1 MNNDLWWI
9 TLKIMKH
16 CQKNCKKILLHSTW
30 LLNKFLKFA
39 FLTELEATC
48 HCFKF
53 MMSLRDYFWAFST
66 NGFINLDFKDWDKN
80 LQNNKTCVN
89 FTSTTS
95 NEFWQ
100 NGLLNYTFCHSGYF
114 CKFNFTNYLYTHVLI
129 WIKLKKVIC
138 CSF

>member
-9 TLKIMKH
+9 TLKIMKQ
-16 CQKNCKKILLHSTW
+16 CQNCKKPLHTISICTQ
-30 LLNKFLKFA
+30 LLNKILKFA

-100 NGLLNYTFCHSGYF
+100 NGLLNYTFCHSGNF
-114 CKFNFTNYLYTHVLI
+114 CEFNFTNDLYIHALTYLN
-129 WIKLKKVIC
+129 
-138 CSF
+138 